1 MAERAADASKIGADW
16 YFLPKYGLFLCR
28 QVAKREDSTMQGD
41 AKADLEALWSGLYP
55 DLKKL
60 ARARLRN
67 SGPHTLLDTTGLVND
82 AYLRVAGAASLRD
95 ASPAQFLAYAARTMR
110 SVIVDLAR
118 ERMAARHGGDLV
130 RMTLNTVVAD
140 GTPAGDEPLEVD
152 GALRQLAELEPRLG
166 QVVEM
171 RYFGGF
177 TEAEIG
183 AALGVTERTVRR
195 DWEKAR
201 LLLRAMLEPT

>member
-1 MAERAADASKIGADW
+1 MDEATAADVK
-16 YFLPKYGLFLCR
+16 
-28 QVAKREDSTMQGD
+28 
-41 AKADLEALWSGLYP
+41 ALWTGLYP
-55 DLKKL
+55 DLKRL
-60 ARARLRN
+60 ARARLRR
-67 SGPHTLLDTTGLVND
+67 SGGHTLLDTTGLVND
-82 AYLRVAGAASLRD
+82 AYLRVAGAARLRD

-110 SVIVDLAR
+110 SVIVDMAR

-140 GTPAGDEPLEVD
+140 GVPDAEEPLEID
-152 GALRQLAELEPRLG
+152 HALEQLAAMEPRLS

-183 AALGVTERTVRR
+183 GALGVTERTVRR

-201 LLLRAMLEPT
+201 LLLRAMLTD